1 MNNTINESDK
11 LWWEN
16 IQVISDTYPKQKE
29 VFFDKTQ
36 FKVVSA
42 GSGAGKTVLAMEW
55 AIMKSL
61 SLMNKKGIC
70 WFVAPTTE
78 LVRDIYWNDVLSRIK
93 FLDRMNAK
101 RGKAPVLISSNVRA
115 RRIYVR
121 NRGGGVTEIALKSAE
136 ADKSLIGQ
144 TVHVM
149 VIDEMWKTPI
159 DIWRRHLSQRAKR
172 GNADVLIISTPNGHD
187 HFWELW
193 ELGNMSS
200 PKKLPNWKSFRLC
213 TYDNPMYPQEY
224 IEQEKRTLS
233 SWEFAQQYEGSFDT
247 PQGRAYNSFDD
258 TLNIKHGLTLDVNR
272 PIYMTWDFN
281 VSPMTTS
288 ICQIH
293 HGDLEYQKLIEQKY
307 AIIKQIRDK
316 SISSDKKSELQLQ
329 LTQLSK
335 MIKDYPVK
343 EQKEVLYVLKTFYV
357 NETDS
362 EKQCVLIKQWL
373 NEQAFNNVIYMYGDA
388 TGGSR
393 TSTSYRTNWG
403 NIDYAFQNYSLY
415 NEYGRSNPDPL
426 ERVRIVNAKLKN
438 ADNEIGVYIDYD
450 NCKELIADLQQVRRK
465 KGSNDIDKG
474 KMEAIGRNHAIE
486 GLGYLIAKRLKV
498 EKREAKPAFAF
509 I

>member
-1 MNNTINESDK
+1 MNKTQILDDLLWYENEY
-11 LWWEN
+11 
-16 IQVISDTYPKQKE
+16 VISDNYPKQKE
-29 VFFDKTQ
+29 IFYNNTQ
-36 FKVVSA
+36 YKVVSA
-42 GSGAGKTVLAMEW
+42 GSGAGKTVLAIEW
-55 AIMKSL
+55 AIVKSL
-61 SLMNKKGIC
+61 ASRKKKCIC

-78 LVRDIYWNDVLSRIK
+78 AVRDIYWNDVIARIEY
-93 FLDRMNAK
+93 LDKRQNAN
-101 RGKAPVLISSNVRA
+101 GNAPLLLDANVRA
-115 RRIYVR
+115 RRIWVR
-121 NRGGGVTEIALKSAE
+121 NAGGGVTEIALKSAE

-144 TVHVM
+144 SVHIM

-200 PKKLPNWKSFRLC
+200 IKKLPNWKSFRLC

-233 SWEFAQQYEGSFDT
+233 QWEFAQQYEGSFDT

-258 TLNIKHGLTLDVNR
+258 TLNIKHGLTLDVHR

-281 VSPMTTS
+281 KSPMTTS

-293 HGDLEYQKLIEQKY
+293 HGDLNYQKLVEQKY
-307 AIIKQIRDK
+307 TLIKLMRDK
-316 SISSDKKSELQLQ
+316 SIDNDKRVDLQSQ
-329 LTQLSK
+329 LTELSK
-335 MIKDYPVK
+335 AIKDYPVK
-343 EQKEVLYVLKTFYV
+343 EQKEVLYVIKTFYV
-357 NETDS
+357 NETDV
-362 EKQCVLIKQWL
+362 ERQCFKIKQWL
-373 NEQAFNNVIYMYGDA
+373 AEQSFHNVIYMYGDA
-388 TGGSR
+388 TGGYGHA
-393 TSTSYRTNWG
+393 STDTTCWDIIRYQFG
-403 NIDYAFQNYSLY
+403 DYQVYH
-415 NEYGRSNPDPL
+415 EYGRSNPDPKV
-426 ERVRIVNAKLKN
+426 RVNIVNAKLKN

-465 KGSNDIDKG
+465 KGSNEIDKG

-498 EKREAKPAFAF
+498 EKKDVRREILF